1 MNTPLRLSPIHDTL
15 QSLNGSWRDINGMP
29 ALLCL
34 PNDPHHSSHLG
45 IADLSFLTRFGVKGA
60 NAAEWLANQGL
71 PIPDHPNTWHS
82 LPEGVIIARLGLTE
96 FLIEDSVSSA
106 IAKPAPSAIAPRLAA
121 ACQSPP
127 AKVYP
132 VLRQDLALAL
142 VGDRVNELLRQTCSF
157 NFQALSLSDR
167 PVVLTSMIG
176 VAVTVI
182 PAERNGQPFYRI
194 WCDGTFGT
202 YFWQTLVE
210 IATEL
215 GGGAIGTESPMKNL
229 PNPRQLGD
237 L

>member
-1 MNTPLRLSPIHDTL
+1 MNTPLRLSPIYDLL

-71 PIPDHPNTWHS
+71 PIPDYPNTWHS
-82 LPEGVIIARLGLTE
+82 LPEGGIIARLGLTE

-106 IAKPAPSAIAPRLAA
+106 ITPGLAT

-142 VGDRVNELLRQTCSF
+142 VGNRANELLRQTCSF
-157 NFQALSLSDR
+157 NFQALSPSDR

-182 PAERNGQPFYRI
+182 PGDRNGKPFYRI

>member
-1 MNTPLRLSPIHDTL
+1 MNTPLRLSPIHDSL

-29 ALLCL
+29 SLLCL
-34 PNDPHHSSHLG
+34 PNDPHHSSDLG

-71 PIPDHPNTWHS
+71 PIPDYSNTWHS
-82 LPEGVIIARLGLTE
+82 LPEGGIIARLGLTE

-142 VGDRVNELLRQTCSF
+142 VGNRVNELLRQTCSF

-167 PVVLTSMIG
+167 PVILTSMIG
-176 VAVTVI
+176 VAVTVT
-182 PAERNGQPFYRI
+182 PGDHNGQPFYRI
-194 WCDGTFGT
+194 WCDGTFGR

-215 GGGAIGTESPMKNL
+215 GGGAIGTESVL
-229 PNPRQLGD
+229 
-237 L
+237 